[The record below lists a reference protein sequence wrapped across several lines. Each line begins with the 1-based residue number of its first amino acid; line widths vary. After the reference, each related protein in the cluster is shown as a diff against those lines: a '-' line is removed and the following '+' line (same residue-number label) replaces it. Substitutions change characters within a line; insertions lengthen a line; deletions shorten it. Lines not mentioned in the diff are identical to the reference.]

1 MLIPRLVRE
10 DSFER
15 RKLVMQLNS
24 IFSVR
29 ASLPPEVALKSA
41 RKQALFSA

>member
-1 MLIPRLVRE
+1 MLIPRLVRD

>member
-1 MLIPRLVRE
+1 MLIPRLVRD

-29 ASLPPEVALKSA
+29 ASLPPEVAL
-41 RKQALFSA
+41 FSA